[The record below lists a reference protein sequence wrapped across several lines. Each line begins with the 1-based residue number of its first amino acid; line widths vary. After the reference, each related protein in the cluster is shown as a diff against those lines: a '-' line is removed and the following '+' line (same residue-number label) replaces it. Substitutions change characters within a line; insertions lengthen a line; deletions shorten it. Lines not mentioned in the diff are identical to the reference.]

1 MQKKLTYLL
10 STLAVFVL
18 PVVVRAQG
26 LGDNRDDAGEIGKL
40 MTNILSFIDN
50 AVIPFILGIG
60 FLLFVWGMFNYFIR
74 GGANDEAK
82 ESGKSLIMYAIAGYV
97 VILAF
102 WGIIN
107 ILTDGIGLGGESL
120 DSVPNSNLIGN

>member
-10 STLAVFVL
+10 STLAVFVFPL
-18 PVVVRAQG
+18 VVGAQG
-26 LGDNRDDAGEIGKL
+26 LGDNRDDAGEIGEFMK
-40 MTNILSFIDN
+40 
-50 AVIPFILGIG
+50 
-60 FLLFVWGMFNYFIR
+60 
-74 GGANDEAK
+74 
-82 ESGKSLIMYAIAGYV
+82 IAGYV